1 MTAVYEQIR
10 DAIAAI
16 ARQAAET
23 EAAAGHFSVEGAPLV
38 DVDIDG
44 DRVTFVFDFMLLFST
59 ISGSD
64 WYRHHVVSGTARIDG
79 GDLADVTTVKRLK
92 EHITEHEAEWAK
104 PRYDRL
110 AVMRDVKARI
120 SE

>member
-10 DAIAAI
+10 DAIEAI
-16 ARQAAET
+16 ARQAAEA
-23 EAAAGHFSVEGAPLV
+23 EATAGHFSVEGSPLV
-38 DVDIDG
+38 EMDIDG

-79 GDLADVTTVKRLK
+79 GELADVTTVKRLE
-92 EHITEHEAEWAK
+92 EHVTEHEAEWAN
-104 PRYDRL
+104 PRYDRH
-110 AVMRDVKARI
+110 AVLRNLKARI